1 MSNPSKRRGDRAE
14 LEVARLISDHLG
26 ITVKRRLGAG
36 RKEDEG
42 DMWGIP
48 DCVVEVKSY
57 SSVGD
62 GVNAALADLERER
75 LNAGVPF
82 AAGFV
87 RRRGGTYAV
96 VMTPEHFAA
105 LYREATT

>member
-1 MSNPSKRRGDRAE
+1 MTSPQKRKGDRAE

-26 ITVKRRLGAG
+26 IPVERRLGAG
-36 RKEDEG
+36 RREDHG

-48 DCVVEVKSY
+48 SCVVEVKAYGSI
-57 SSVGD
+57 GD

-96 VMTPEHFAA
+96 VMTPEQFAT
-105 LYREATT
+105 LYREATS